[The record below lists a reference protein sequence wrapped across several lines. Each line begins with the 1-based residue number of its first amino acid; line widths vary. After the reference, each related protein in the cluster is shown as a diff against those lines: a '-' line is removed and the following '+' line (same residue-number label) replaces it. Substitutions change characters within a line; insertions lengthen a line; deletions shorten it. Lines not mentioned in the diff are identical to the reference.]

1 MRLTPAGELTR
12 RITALQKLL
21 QQKGIDGALIVDSA
35 DMLYF
40 AGTAH
45 RAHLFIPA
53 DGCAGSIV

>member
-1 MRLTPAGELTR
+1 M
-12 RITALQKLL
+12 QKLL

>member
-21 QQKGIDGALIVDSA
+21 QQKGVDGALIVDST
-35 DMLYF
+35 DMFYF

-45 RAHLFIPA
+45 RAHLFSPA
-53 DGCAGSIV
+53 EGKPC